1 MLLVN
6 KNITVVGM
14 GLTGIASANFLVSK
28 KARVTLIDSKPRS
41 KLEKDFRSLN
51 SQIRTLF
58 ECSEIP
64 LNSELI
70 VLSPGVNINSP
81 FLVKANK
88 QGVPVISE
96 IELASRFTQ
105 TPIIAVT
112 GTNGKSTVTT
122 LIGDI
127 LKQAGKRVVVG
138 GNLGRPF
145 IDLLR
150 VENVD
155 YFVLEIST
163 FQLEGIKSFRPHIA
177 IILNITPDHL
187 DRHKNFQEY
196 SDLKGKISAFQTEED
211 TLILNKDDEHVL
223 KQAIHSKAKK
233 VFFSMTQKVAKGTF
247 LEGNFITSSFN
258 EKEKHFLS
266 VDGLRPPLKF
276 QIENILGAVAVTSLL
291 NVTKDDV
298 ANVAT
303 NFKGLDHRIE
313 LVRTVHGVDFVNDSK
328 GTNVG
333 ALHKSLENFS
343 RPIILIAGGKDKGGD
358 FQTLKIPF
366 KKKVKHLV
374 LIGETKDKF
383 REILNGSFS
392 YEDAESMEDAVERA
406 MKKARSG
413 DIVLLS
419 PGCSSF
425 DMFVDFNDRGNQFKE
440 IVSRL

>member
-1 MLLVN
+1 MLLEN

-14 GLTGIASANFLVSK
+14 GVTGIASAKFLVSK
-28 KARVTLIDSKPRS
+28 KARVTLIDSKPQA
-41 KLEKDFRSLN
+41 KLKQDICSLN
-51 SQIRTLF
+51 PQIRTLF
-58 ECSEIP
+58 ECSQIP

-70 VLSPGVNINSP
+70 VISPGVNINSP
-81 FLVKANK
+81 FLEKANK

-127 LKQAGKRVVVG
+127 LKKAGRRVAVG

-145 IDLLR
+145 IDLLE
-150 VENVD
+150 VEPVD
-155 YFVLEIST
+155 YFILEVST
-163 FQLEGIKSFRPHIA
+163 FQLEGIKSFQPNIA

-187 DRHKNFQEY
+187 DRHKNFKEY
-196 SDLKGKISAFQTEED
+196 SDLKGKISAFQSAED

-223 KQAIHSKAKK
+223 KQAINSKAKK
-233 VFFSMTQKVAKGTF
+233 VFFSMTQKVTKGIC
-247 LEGNFITSSFN
+247 LKEKFITTCFN

-266 VDGLRPPLKF
+266 VDELRPPLKF
-276 QIENILGAVAVTSLL
+276 QIENILGAIAVTSLL

-298 ANVAT
+298 ANVVT

-313 LVRTVHGVDFVNDSK
+313 LVRTVHGIDFINDSK
-328 GTNVG
+328 GTNLG

-343 RPIILIAGGKDKGGD
+343 SPIILIAGGKDKGGD

-366 KKKVKHLV
+366 KEKVKHLV
-374 LIGETKDKF
+374 LIGETKGKF
-383 REILNGSFS
+383 REVLNGLFS
-392 YEDAESMEDAVERA
+392 YEDAENMEDAVMRA
-406 MKKARSG
+406 MKKAKSG

-425 DMFVDFNDRGNQFKE
+425 DMFIDFNDRGNQFKK